1 MARGF
6 LRQELKWP
14 HDERNLMVTVS
25 HKWTQCATSDE
36 IGSYTALGPKL
47 LRYQELGNGLYLI
60 FFSGMNFRLSAKLT
74 DLK

>member
-36 IGSYTALGPKL
+36 IESYTALGPKL
-47 LRYQELGNGLYLI
+47 LRYQELGMGY
-60 FFSGMNFRLSAKLT
+60 T
-74 DLK
+74 